1 MTSTL
6 RKRLTRAAATIAP
19 LAFLIVET
27 AGFKL
32 P

>member
-6 RKRLTRAAATIAP
+6 RKSLTWAAATIAP
-19 LAFLIVET
+19 LAYLVVET
-27 AGFKL
+27 AGSRL